1 MTEQIKSENENTSHD
16 TADAQESG
24 QPSGEK
30 DHVLNNPEPDF
41 QDGPEPTAEKDALTE
56 LQEKYAMLNDKY
68 LRLYSEFENFRR
80 RTAKEKI
87 DSLRNAGSDILKDF
101 LPVVDDFD
109 RAILANEQNIDI
121 ENIKEGFKLIHH
133 KLLRVLESRGVKPMD
148 SFENPFD
155 TNFHEA
161 ITNIPAPKENL
172 KGKVVDVAEKG
183 YFFHDAVLRY
193 AKVVVGQ

>member
-16 TADAQESG
+16 TADAKESG
-24 QPSGEK
+24 HASGEK

-41 QDGPEPTAEKDALTE
+41 QEEHEPTAEKDALTE

-109 RAILANEQNIDI
+109 RAILANEQNNDI

-148 SFENPFD
+148 SFENLFD

-183 YFFHDAVLRY
+183 YFFHEAVLRY